1 MKRIKGVLLI
11 GTFFAVAV
19 LAVLA
24 TPGLSQAADATLVN
38 IQPKGGENIT
48 GFQVDPETVTV
59 TKNAIIVW
67 MSSVPGIEIQVIFN
81 EGKTC
86 RDVTSVTDQ
95 KNPGFYMDAK
105 NCYVTNFLPYC
116 ATSTLQFPEAGSF
129 EYKVVNEDG
138 KLQAKGAIIVK

>member
-1 MKRIKGVLLI
+1 MKRIKGVLLVGI
-11 GTFFAVAV
+11 FFAVAV
-19 LAVLA
+19 LAILA
-24 TPGLSQAADATLVN
+24 TQGLSQAADATLVS
-38 IQPKGGENIT
+38 IQPMGGDPIT

-59 TKNAIIVW
+59 KKNAIIVW
-67 MSSVPGIEIQVIFN
+67 MSSVPEIEIQVIFN

-86 RDVTSVTDQ
+86 RDVTSITDQ

-105 NCYVTNFLPYC
+105 NCYVTNFLSYC

-138 KLQAKGAIIVK
+138 KMQAKGVIIVK

>member
-1 MKRIKGVLLI
+1 MKRIKGVLLV

-19 LAVLA
+19 LAILA
-24 TPGLSQAADATLVN
+24 TQGLSQAADATLVN
-38 IQPKGGENIT
+38 IQPKGGDTVT

-59 TKNAIIVW
+59 TKNAILVW

-86 RDVTSVTDQ
+86 RDVTSITDQ

-105 NCYVTNFLPYC
+105 NCYVTNFLSYC

-138 KLQAKGAIIVK
+138 KMQAKGVIIVK